1 MYASRCVRGLL
12 QGTRERGWSDLFPG
26 FFSRVHGSGLA
37 YLLYFAGT
45 DAAGAGIDAHMHALR
60 PYGLYTLNVRKRYLF
75 GSVIGVAYLVSGKT
89 ALAAYCT
96 GSCHVVNLRN
106 QK

>member
-1 MYASRCVRGLL
+1 ML
-12 QGTRERGWSDLFPG
+12 QGTRVRGWSVLFPG

-37 YLLYFAGT
+37 YLFYLAGT
-45 DAAGAGIDAHMHALR
+45 DAARAGIDARMRALR
-60 PYGLYTLNVRKRYLF
+60 PYGLYSLNVRKRDLL
-75 GSVIGVAYLVSGKT
+75 GSIIGVTYLVSGKT